1 MSHRL
6 AFIFLLSAVVPSVQA
21 QPLFPVVANAE
32 QKARDEDRR
41 LILQTE
47 LAAEREG
54 LAKAKAMSDPGAV
67 HRHEENIK
75 ALQRELDGGDV
86 QSGSEA
92 RRRVTVKALRPSA
105 NAGNNARPPR
115 FWDPYNR
122 AIDFNDSLTSQ
133 RSESHE

>member
-1 MSHRL
+1 MTHRL
-6 AFIFLLSAVVPSVQA
+6 VSIFLLSAVMPYVQA
-21 QPLFPVVANAE
+21 QPLYPVVAKAE

-47 LAAEREG
+47 LAAEGRA
-54 LAKAKAMSDPGAV
+54 LAKAKTMSDSDAV
-67 HRHEENIK
+67 HRHEENVK

-86 QSGSEA
+86 QSGSEG
-92 RRRVTVKALRPSA
+92 RHRVTVKALRPSA
-105 NAGNNARPPR
+105 NAANVTRAAH

-122 AIDFNDSLTSQ
+122 PFDVSDSSTSQ

>member
-1 MSHRL
+1 L
-6 AFIFLLSAVVPSVQA
+6 Y
-21 QPLFPVVANAE
+21 PVVANAE

-47 LAAEREG
+47 LAAEG
-54 LAKAKAMSDPGAV
+54 AALAKATTMSDPDAV

-75 ALQRELDGGDV
+75 ALQRELDGGEV

-105 NAGNNARPPR
+105 NTASVTRGPR

-122 AIDFNDSLTSQ
+122 PIDFNDSSTSQ